1 MTTVKVASPA
11 GLLDALA
18 TADDIEVAGLDEVH
32 VTAAHG
38 QDIVSPMR
46 NEEGEKR

>member
-11 GLLDALA
+11 ELLVRL
-18 TADDIEVAGLDEVH
+18 TGEVAGLDEVH
-32 VTAAHG
+32 VTTAHG

>member
-11 GLLDALA
+11 ALLDALA

-38 QDIVSPMR
+38 QR
-46 NEEGEKR
+46 NEEEEEEEGEKR